1 MINMKNEDNSFQFF
15 LNDYMTRCYES
26 HDWLSEIIEARG
38 LSDNKN
44 IYQLSRGQLKT
55 FRDFYDGM
63 IAVIYGSVKIRNQNN
78 VYDVTHVT
86 YHKKFGW
93 VASCDDTDFEK
104 NELKIFLGKIS
115 LLENTSIVMGK
126 RSYISGPSF
135 VRGGGRFLVGSYC
148 NLAEN
153 LKVFTGSDAHPL
165 NHAAMMNFHGNSRLV
180 EDGLSINLT
189 YKELPDST
197 SCVEM
202 GNDVWIG
209 RDVSLKSGINI
220 GDGCVIGQHS
230 LVLDDCLPYGVYVG
244 SPARL
249 IRFRFPEHIIQDL
262 SSLKWWDW
270 PMSRI
275 QRNERLFGTDL
286 NSYQGDIADLVL

>member
-1 MINMKNEDNSFQFF
+1 MINMKNEDRSFQFF
-15 LNDYMTRCYES
+15 LNDYVTRCYEG

-44 IYQLSRGQLKT
+44 IYLLSRDQVKI
-55 FRDFYDGM
+55 FRDFYNDM
-63 IAVIYGSVKIRNQNN
+63 IAVIFDSVKIRNKNN
-78 VYDVTHVT
+78 VYDVTRVL

-93 VASCDDTDFEK
+93 VTSCDHADFEK

-135 VRGGGRFLVGSYC
+135 VRGGGRLLVGSYC
-148 NLAEN
+148 NLAEH
-153 LKVFTGSDAHPL
+153 LKVFTDSDAHPL
-165 NHAAMMNFHGNSRLV
+165 NHAAMMNFHANSRLV
-180 EDGLSINLT
+180 EDGLSMNLT
-189 YKELPDST
+189 YKELTDNTST
-197 SCVEM
+197 VEI
-202 GNDVWIG
+202 GSDVWIG
-209 RDVSLKSGINI
+209 RYVSLKSGINI

-249 IRFRFPEHIIQDL
+249 IRFRIPKHIIRDL
-262 SSLKWWDW
+262 CSLKWWDW
-270 PMSRI
+270 PISRI
-275 QRNERLFGTDL
+275 QRNERFFGTDL